1 MFQVHA
7 VTQCNTNNLHCT
19 MLSKLKFVPTLA
31 LAFRQKP
38 VANILSWFVEFPPIG
53 FCLLPNA
60 LT

>member
-1 MFQVHA
+1 
-7 VTQCNTNNLHCT
+7 